1 MVILHPEIFETMRA
15 LREEA
20 GMSQEKVARAI
31 DISLRQY
38 QRIEAGNQYP
48 SLETFFRLAEL
59 YQVSLDYLAGRS
71 AKWEVAEPLPSP
83 VGDGQET
90 KK

>member
-1 MVILHPEIFETMRA
+1 MVILHPEIFDIMRA

-48 SLETFFRLAEL
+48 SLETFLRLADL
-59 YQVSLDYLAGRS
+59 YRVSLDYLAGRS
-71 AKWEVAEPLPSP
+71 AKREVVDPLPSP
-83 VGDGQET
+83 AGDGQET
-90 KK
+90 EK